1 VRKNTIAGT
10 NPGNPSLLPTLS
22 DNIDVLVEHY
32 IQPLGIIQGD
42 YFFKELS
49 NPIYPVASLI
59 PFDGTSTC
67 TLGAAGCRT
76 YQLTQSING
85 PNAHI
90 QGIEFQWEQRFSF
103 LPGPLILLCYK
114 KSRRQQGHLGRER
127 ARWVAIWRRTVAI
140 EQGLCRSVRT
150 GRAAGRVAALHMG

>member
-103 LPGPLILLCYK
+103 LPGPLSGLGMNVNYAYTTLYVTFPADLTEVGLTTPCSIAL
-114 KSRRQQGHLGRER
+114 RR
-127 ARWVAIWRRTVAI
+127 ITTT
-140 EQGLCRSVRT
+140 ST
-150 GRAAGRVAALHMG
+150 